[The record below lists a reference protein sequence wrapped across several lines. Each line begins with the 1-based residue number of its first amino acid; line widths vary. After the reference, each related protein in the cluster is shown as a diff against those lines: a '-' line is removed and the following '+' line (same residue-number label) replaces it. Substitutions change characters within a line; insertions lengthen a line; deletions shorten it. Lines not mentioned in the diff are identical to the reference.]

1 MQCGETTALRVN
13 KILTL
18 DKTEL
23 QLIVMFHFF
32 VYEKYIPQGQVDEEG
47 RG

>member
-1 MQCGETTALRVN
+1 MRRGETTALRVN

-23 QLIVMFHFF
+23 QLIVKFHFF
-32 VYEKYIPQGQVDEEG
+32 VYEKYIPKGQVDEEG

>member
-23 QLIVMFHFF
+23 LIVMFHFF